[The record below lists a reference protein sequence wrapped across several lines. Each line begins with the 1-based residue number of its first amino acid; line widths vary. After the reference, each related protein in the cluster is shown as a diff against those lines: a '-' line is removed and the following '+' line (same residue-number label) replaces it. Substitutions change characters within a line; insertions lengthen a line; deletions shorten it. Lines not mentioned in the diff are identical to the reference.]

1 MQWFNTLGSI
11 DYNNTFSWWIYL
23 NFAALRRRE
32 ISEALFIAR
41 ALHDEAS
48 WCPSQGQKFSG
59 WKQRET
65 TAVIFCRLRNNTHPL
80 FPKNSLVCELHT
92 FSYIFT
98 DLERL
103 VCLFDLLRTPLKS
116 QKIHC

>member
-1 MQWFNTLGSI
+1 MH
-11 DYNNTFSWWIYL
+11 
-23 NFAALRRRE
+23 FAAPQPCE
-32 ISEALFIAR
+32 ISEALFIAK

-48 WCPSQGQKFSG
+48 WCPSQGHQFSG

-65 TAVIFCRLRNNTHPL
+65 TVIFYRLRNSIHPL
-80 FPKNSLVCELHT
+80 FPKNSLVCELHI